1 MKALKPLY
9 ALLLLSLMTG
19 ALFTACNDT
28 EDGSYVEPITL
39 YEKLQ
44 GTWSLRTLQQVD
56 EAGKASGAKYTT
68 MELTQS
74 FDFTTFKLN
83 LQLDESRRP
92 TTFQVSGDAP
102 ALFPT
107 NGYWELSNDFY
118 NTDGSPTVMYLYS
131 DASKNQKTGQ
141 LTVSSVPGSTAILG
155 LKLTRSAKGKVFI
168 SYNYELAPAAK

>member
-1 MKALKPLY
+1 
-9 ALLLLSLMTG
+9 MTG
-19 ALFTACNDT
+19 SLFTACNDT

-68 MELTQS
+68 MDLTQS

-92 TTFQVSGDAP
+92 TTFQVVEMP
-102 ALFPT
+102 PPC
-107 NGYWELSNDFY
+107 
-118 NTDGSPTVMYLYS
+118 SPPR
-131 DASKNQKTGQ
+131 DTG
-141 LTVSSVPGSTAILG
+141 
-155 LKLTRSAKGKVFI
+155 
-168 SYNYELAPAAK
+168 N

>member
-9 ALLLLSLMTG
+9 ALLLMSLMTG
-19 ALFTACNDT
+19 AFFVACNDS

-44 GTWSLRTLQQVD
+44 GTWGLRTLQQVD

-68 MELTQS
+68 MDLTES
-74 FDFTTFKLN
+74 FDFTSFGLE
-83 LQLDESRRP
+83 LQLDEKKRP
-92 TTFQVSGDAP
+92 TSFTVKGNAP

-107 NGYWELSNDFY
+107 GGYWDLSNEFY

-131 DASKNQKTGQ
+131 DAAKSQKIGQ

-155 LKLTRSAKGKVFI
+155 LKLTRSLKGKVFI
-168 SYNYELAPAAK
+168 SYNYELAPVAN

>member
-68 MELTQS
+68 MKLTQS
-74 FDFTTFKLN
+74 FDFTTN
-83 LQLDESRRP
+83 RN
-92 TTFQVSGDAP
+92 VS
-102 ALFPT
+102 
-107 NGYWELSNDFY
+107 
-118 NTDGSPTVMYLYS
+118 
-131 DASKNQKTGQ
+131 
-141 LTVSSVPGSTAILG
+141 
-155 LKLTRSAKGKVFI
+155 VF
-168 SYNYELAPAAK
+168 

>member
-9 ALLLLSLMTG
+9 ALLLLSLMAG

-74 FDFTTFKLN
+74 YDYTTFKPN
-83 LQLDESRRP
+83 LQHEESRRP
-92 TTFQVSGDAP
+92 TTIQVSGVAP

-131 DASKNQKTGQ
+131 DSSNSQKTGQ
-141 LTVSSVPGSTAILG
+141 LTVSSVPGSTAFLG
-155 LKLTRSAKGKVFI
+155 LMLSRSAYGKVFI
-168 SYNYELAPAAK
+168 SYNYVK